1 MLTDIFRL
9 QQTGK
14 RITNNLSY
22 NFSGAAGFDTEINVT
37 NSTVGTQAFYEPA
50 NQTIQIDSPG
60 NELSFTGNST
70 TVTSFTVGYFV
81 YGPRFNTDQM
91 NILWGM
97 LPTHEYSNQSR
108 FLFIHRKG
116 AVVARIYSNYGTI
129 TSLILSENPSKWSNW
144 FHVTFTF
151 EQSTRRIIGFIDGL
165 PMGNT
170 TLSYSWNAQGTS
182 GGFAIPS
189 FLKNIIF

>member
-1 MLTDIFRL
+1 METPVLEFMLTDIFRL

-91 NILWGM
+91 NILC
-97 LPTHEYSNQSR
+97 
-108 FLFIHRKG
+108 
-116 AVVARIYSNYGTI
+116 
-129 TSLILSENPSKWSNW
+129 
-144 FHVTFTF
+144 
-151 EQSTRRIIGFIDGL
+151 
-165 PMGNT
+165 
-170 TLSYSWNAQGTS
+170 
-182 GGFAIPS
+182 
-189 FLKNIIF
+189 